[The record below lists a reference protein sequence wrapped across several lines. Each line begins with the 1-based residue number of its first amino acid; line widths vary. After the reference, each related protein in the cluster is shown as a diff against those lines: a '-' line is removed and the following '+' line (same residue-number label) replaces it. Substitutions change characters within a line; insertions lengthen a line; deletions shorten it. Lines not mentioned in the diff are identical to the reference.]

1 MVVQV
6 NYGKKQE
13 DGEDTLHEPDGIP
26 AKQVNPH
33 LRKVAVPARQQ
44 RPFPVKNQPYEI
56 QDYKEDCHEKPVLRM
71 FPEVGKQLAEKIIQL
86 FHNLTG
92 FVEGFSFV
100 AGT

>member
-1 MVVQV
+1 
-6 NYGKKQE
+6 
-13 DGEDTLHEPDGIP
+13 
-26 AKQVNPH
+26 

-44 RPFPVKNQPYEI
+44 RPLPVKNQPYEI

-100 AGT
+100 AGTLTFPKKWLTYFFC